1 MKLFPSLTLRTRL
14 IAVLFTAMIVVT
26 AALLAFVLSEKQK
39 ELRGF
44 AADRV
49 NSAIWALSHNLPFQA
64 RGFTLGE
71 PVEGRINSLVVDDAR
86 VEIAPAVTDAIAGGM
101 GVVVTYF
108 RLDPDTKE
116 FVRVMTSV
124 TAADGS
130 RAVGTPLDPTG
141 PAAAALLRDEVYVGE
156 GMILGEV
163 HLTRYETVYD
173 ASGQIVGAIGVGK
186 SIELITTMMRDT
198 TIQLTLV
205 MLGLNL
211 VAGLVCFFLINR
223 TMRPVRRLVDSVNH
237 LKNRDYDVDIRPVT
251 TKDEVGELTTACI
264 QLRDDLREGARLAT
278 IAAAQA
284 AERDQRRAEMDLLLA
299 QLSRGATEQA
309 AAAEKASA
317 SMEEMR
323 ANIRQSAEN
332 AAQTEQIA
340 QKAAH
345 DAAETGAVVTDAVK
359 AMTSIAEKITIIREI
374 ARQTDLLALNAAVE
388 AARAGQHGQGFAVV
402 AAEVR
407 KLAERSQQAATE
419 IGDLSGTT
427 LQVSRK
433 AGEKL
438 SGLVPAIQQTA
449 RLVQAISAASSEQSI
464 GVEQINEAIRDL
476 DAVIQQNA
484 TAASRASMAAVEAEE
499 EEVPTSYLKA
509 A

>member
-1 MKLFPSLTLRTRL
+1 MNFIPRLSLRTRL
-14 IAVLFTAMIVVT
+14 LAVLFAAMILVT
-26 AALLAFVLSEKQK
+26 AALLAFVLSQK
-39 ELRGF
+39 ERELRNF
-44 AADRV
+44 AAERV
-49 NSAIWALSHNLPFQA
+49 NSAIWALSSNLPNQA
-64 RGFTLGE
+64 RGFTLGT
-71 PVEGRINSLVVDDAR
+71 PMEGRINSLIVDDSK
-86 VEIAPAVTDAIAGGM
+86 VEITPAVTDNIAQGLD
-101 GVVVTYF
+101 VVVTYF
-108 RLDPDTKE
+108 RLDPETQQ
-116 FVRVMTSV
+116 FLRVMTSV
-124 TAADGS
+124 TAKDGT

-141 PAAAALLRDEVYVGE
+141 PAAAALLRDEVYVGD
-156 GMILGEV
+156 GMILGEL
-163 HLTRYETVYD
+163 HLTRYEPVYD
-173 ASGQIVGAIGVGK
+173 ASGQIVGSVGVGK
-186 SIELITTMMRDT
+186 SIALIATMLRET
-198 TIQLTLV
+198 TIQMTLV

-211 VAGLVCFFLINR
+211 AAAIVCFFLINR
-223 TMRPVRRLVDSVNH
+223 TMRPVRTLANTVNRL
-237 LKNRDYDVDIRPVT
+237 KARDYDVDIRPVA

-264 QLRDDLREGARLAT
+264 QLRDDLREGARLAL
-278 IAAAQA
+278 IAAEQA
-284 AERDQRRAEMDLLLA
+284 AERDQRRAEMDRLLA

-323 ANIRQSAEN
+323 ANIRQSADN
-332 AAQTEQIA
+332 AAQTERIA
-340 QKAAH
+340 LKAAH

-359 AMTSIAEKITIIREI
+359 AMASIAERITIIREI

-407 KLAERSQQAATE
+407 KLAERSQSAAAE
-419 IGDLSGTT
+419 IGELSGTT
-427 LQVSRK
+427 LRVSRT

-449 RLVQAISAASSEQSI
+449 SLVQAISAASSEQSI

-484 TAASRASMAAVEAEE
+484 SAASKVATAAEE
-499 EEVPTSYLKA
+499 EETQVSYLKA

>member
-1 MKLFPSLTLRTRL
+1 MKLLASLTLRTRL
-14 IAVLFTAMIVVT
+14 IAVLFTAMVVVT
-26 AALLAFVLSEKQK
+26 AALLAFVLSQK
-39 ELRGF
+39 ERELRAF
-44 AADRV
+44 AAEKVD
-49 NSAIWALSHNLPFQA
+49 NAIWALSTKLPYQA
-64 RGFTLGE
+64 SGFALGT
-71 PVEGRINSLVVDDAR
+71 PKEGRINSLIVDDSKVA
-86 VEIAPAVTDAIAGGM
+86 IDPAVTDTIGAGM
-101 GVVVTYF
+101 EVVVTYF
-108 RLDPDTKE
+108 RLDPDTQE
-116 FVRVMTSV
+116 FLRVMTSV
-124 TAADGS
+124 TAKDGS
-130 RAVGTPLDPTG
+130 RAVGTPLDPSG
-141 PAAAALLRDEVYVGE
+141 PAAAALLRDEVYLGD
-156 GMILGEV
+156 GMILGEL
-163 HLTRYETVYD
+163 HLTRYEPTYD
-173 ASGQIVGAIGVGK
+173 ASGKVVGAVGVGK
-186 SIELITTMMRDT
+186 SIAVIATMLRDT
-198 TIQLTLV
+198 TIQLALA
-205 MLGLNL
+205 MLALNL
-211 VAGLVCFFLINR
+211 AAAVVCFFLINR
-223 TMRPVRRLVDSVNH
+223 TMRPVRRLVDSVNR
-237 LKNRDYDVDIRPVT
+237 LKNRDYDAEIRPVA

-264 QLRDDLREGARLAT
+264 KLRDDLREAARLET

-284 AERDQRRAEMDLLLA
+284 AEREQRRAEMDRLLA

-323 ANIRQSAEN
+323 ANIRQSADN

-340 QKAAH
+340 KMAAH

-359 AMTSIAEKITIIREI
+359 AMTSIAERITVIREI

-407 KLAERSQQAATE
+407 KLAERSQQAAAE
-419 IGDLSGTT
+419 ISDLSSTT

-438 SGLVPAIQQTA
+438 AGLVPAIQQTA
-449 RLVQAISAASSEQSI
+449 SLVQAISAASSEQSI

-484 TAASRASMAAVEAEE
+484 SAANKAATASEE
-499 EEVPTSYLKA
+499 EEGPTSYLRA